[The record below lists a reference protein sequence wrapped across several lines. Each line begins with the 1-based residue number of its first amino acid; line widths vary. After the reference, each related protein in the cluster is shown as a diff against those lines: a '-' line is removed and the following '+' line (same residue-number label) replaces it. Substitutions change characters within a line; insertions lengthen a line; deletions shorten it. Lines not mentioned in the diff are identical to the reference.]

1 MAGVPVRV
9 LIADDQQS
17 TAAST
22 SAMLEPDEGFEIV
35 GVGASTWSAAA
46 LAEAAQPDVAL
57 VHVYLP
63 GGGDT
68 AVRAILSASPDT
80 RVLAHAGTAD
90 RESLVEMLRAGAR
103 GYIARDAAAE
113 KVTASVRAAAEGD
126 TIFNGVS
133 DRGVLHE
140 LMGQVHEAG
149 RLHEA
154 RAGKRARIRRVLDR
168 REFDIVFQPIVAL
181 ATREVVGYEALSRF
195 AAEPLRGPDE
205 WFAEA
210 HDVGLGPELELAAL
224 RLACERSHALP
235 EGMFMAVNVS
245 PVTAERPD
253 LLALLAGCHVDHVV
267 LEVTEHARV
276 EDYPRFR
283 RSIDRV
289 RALGATLAVDD
300 AGAGFSSLRHIL
312 ELDAELIKLDGS
324 LTRSLEDDPRRRS
337 LAAALIEFGRESG
350 ASVLAE
356 HVESELQLIELQRL
370 GVQYGQGFHL
380 GEPAPLPDPDPL
392 AEPAP
397 VASQASWPQRSPSTA
412 QATGSRFSR

>member
-9 LIADDQQS
+9 LIADDQQF
-17 TAAST
+17 TAAGT
-22 SAMLEPDEGFEIV
+22 TAALESSEGFEL
-35 GVGASTWSAAA
+35 VGAAASAWSAAA

-68 AVRAILSASPDT
+68 AVRDILAASPDT
-80 RVLAHAGTAD
+80 GVLAHAGTAD
-90 RESLVEMLRAGAR
+90 RESLIEMLRAGAR
-103 GYIARDAAAE
+103 GYLMRDAPPAKLAA
-113 KVTASVRAAAEGD
+113 ALRAAAHGD
-126 TIFNGVS
+126 TIFNGVV

-154 RAGKRARIRRVLDR
+154 RSAKRARIRRVIDR
-168 REFDIVFQPIVAL
+168 GEFDVVFQPIVAL

-195 AAEPLRGPDE
+195 AAEPHRGPDQ

-210 HDVGLGPELELAAL
+210 HEVGLGPELELAAL
-224 RLACERSHALP
+224 RRACERSHALP
-235 EGMFMAVNVS
+235 ECMFMAVNVS

-253 LLALLAGCHVDHVV
+253 LLALLAGCHVDHIV

-289 RALGATLAVDD
+289 RQLGASLAVDD
-300 AGAGFSSLRHIL
+300 AGAGFSSLRHML

-324 LTRSLEDDPRRRS
+324 LTRSVEADPRRRS
-337 LAAALIEFGRESG
+337 LASALIELGRESG

-370 GVQYGQGFHL
+370 GVEYGQGYHL
-380 GEPAPLPDPDPL
+380 GRPGPLPEPAPLQH
-392 AEPAP
+392 AA
-397 VASQASWPQRSPSTA
+397 
-412 QATGSRFSR
+412 GSRFSR